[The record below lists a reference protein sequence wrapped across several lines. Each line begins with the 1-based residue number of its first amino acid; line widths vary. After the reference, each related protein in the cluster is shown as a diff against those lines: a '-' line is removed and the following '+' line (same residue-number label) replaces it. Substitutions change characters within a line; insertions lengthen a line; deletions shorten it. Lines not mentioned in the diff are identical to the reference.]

1 MRSYKVFM
9 TNINLKKMEFNKNLI
24 GIAGSIG
31 SGKDTA
37 ASIIQYLIAK
47 DRNKIANTTAF
58 DEFHGF
64 SLGVKSLKSDYVVKR
79 FAGKLKQIVSLLTG
93 IPVEDLEKE
102 SVKSTVLGPEWWY
115 WMETSSWDYGLCIKT
130 PYILGTSEVSSFMHV
145 VLVKTT
151 VRHLLQVIGT
161 DALRDNVHKNIHV
174 NALFA
179 DYNPVSF
186 SYEKRDSLEVNGEM
200 MDMGAS
206 LNYDNEMPKWII
218 PDLRFK
224 NEGQAINSRGGI
236 CLLINNDRVT
246 KGTHASE
253 NDLNNWNGF
262 YACIDNSSTMTD
274 FIDGIA
280 LVLRTLDIIK

>member
-1 MRSYKVFM
+1 
-9 TNINLKKMEFNKNLI
+9 MEFNKNLI

-37 ASIIQYLIAK
+37 AKIIQWLIFK
-47 DRNKIANTTAF
+47 DWITRTDRLPNHSNIPFELFVAYTSTMRSQYSGY
-58 DEFHGF
+58 EI
-64 SLGVKSLKSDYVVKR
+64 KR

-93 IPVEDLEKE
+93 IPVENLEKE
-102 SVKSTVLGPEWWY
+102 SVKSSLLGEEWSCFISLD
-115 WMETSSWDYGLCIKT
+115 EVIKT
-130 PYILGTSEVSSFMHV
+130 GTGRRP
-145 VLVKTT
+145 LT
-151 VRHLLQVIGT
+151 VREMLQRVGT
-161 DALRDNVHKNIHV
+161 DALRDKVHQNIHV

-179 DYNPVSF
+179 DYRPTNDCTQHSDGLF
-186 SYEKRDSLEVNGEM
+186 YTDEHGENEVTPI
-200 MDMGAS
+200 
-206 LNYDNEMPKWII
+206 YPKWII

-253 NDLNNWNGF
+253 NDLNDWNGF
-262 YACIDNSSTMTD
+262 YACIDNSGTMTD
-274 FIDGIA
+274 FIEGIA